1 MCIYVCRMGYGN
13 VPGYNRLWREKT
25 GGAADAGEE
34 TVVLPHGYKLV
45 WSDEFTGVPG
55 RKILP
60 DSTRWWYET
69 GGRGWGNNE
78 LQHYVAGIIEED
90 TLAYLT
96 DGTLKLK
103 AIKLAEPLEGNLYAS
118 VRLNSVPSWQYGYFE
133 ARLKLPEGYGT
144 WPAF

>member
-1 MCIYVCRMGYGN
+1 MRIYVCRMGYGN

-25 GGAADAGEE
+25 GGAADTGEE

-45 WSDEFTGVPG
+45 WSDEFTGVPS

-78 LQHYVAGIIEED
+78 L
-90 TLAYLT
+90 
-96 DGTLKLK
+96 
-103 AIKLAEPLEGNLYAS
+103 
-118 VRLNSVPSWQYGYFE
+118 
-133 ARLKLPEGYGT
+133 
-144 WPAF
+144 